1 MRLPA
6 LEADIG
12 FADEVS
18 CQGAIVEPPRVVT
31 DGTLFFKVAC
41 KRPRTLLKSTELGSL
56 KASDIVINTMH
67 AYHRDND
74 SYIVS
79 DKTTQ
84 CSSLIL
90 SWQHLIDE
98 IGSVFVC
105 KRSSDM
111 YYVVSDLVQAYDK
124 QVSRTIAGLFAVSA
138 YESSPS
144 EDATFDVE
152 CKDEAHL
159 GALNRLGDKGLVQC
173 VGRTTTASSWRKTAA
188 RSLAFSVYF
197 PPVSTE

>member
-6 LEADIG
+6 PDEEIG
-12 FADEVS
+12 LADEVS

-41 KRPRTLLKSTELGSL
+41 KHPRKRLKSTEIGSL

-84 CSSLIL
+84 CSGLIL
-90 SWQHLIDE
+90 SWQHLVDE

-105 KRSSDM
+105 KRSPDM
-111 YYVVSDLVQAYDK
+111 HYMVPGLGQAYDK
-124 QVSRTIAGLFAVSA
+124 HMSRTIAGLFAVSA

-152 CKDEAHL
+152 CNDEAHL
-159 GALNRLGDKGLVQC
+159 GALKRLCDKGLVQC
-173 VGRTTTASSWRKTAA
+173 VGRTTTASSWRMTAA
-188 RSLAFSVYF
+188 GSLAFSIYF
-197 PPVSTE
+197 PPASTD